1 MTPENFVYWLQ
12 GMLEIGNVKK
22 LNKEQVNIIKDH
34 IALVLTKVTPT
45 YQAHPW
51 TLSTTSIG
59 SPIEYCGAPP
69 IPARTGVDDPIHIES
84 PSINYVI
91 ESTC

>member
-12 GMLEIGNVKK
+12 GMLEIGDVKK
-22 LNKEQVNIIKDH
+22 LNKEQVKIIKDH
-34 IALVLTKVTPT
+34 INLVLTKVTPPV

-51 TLSTTSIG
+51 TLSTTSINT
-59 SPIEYCGAPP
+59 PTAYCGSS
-69 IPARTGVDDPIHIES
+69 IPVTHCTGIEDSVES

-91 ESTC
+91 EGT

>member
-12 GMLEIGNVKK
+12 GMLEIGDVKK

-34 IALVLTKVTPT
+34 IKLVLTKVTPV

-51 TLSTTSIG
+51 SISTTDNRIPVSM
-59 SPIEYCGAPP
+59 EYGGGM
-69 IPARTGVDDPIHIES
+69 PARTGVDDTES